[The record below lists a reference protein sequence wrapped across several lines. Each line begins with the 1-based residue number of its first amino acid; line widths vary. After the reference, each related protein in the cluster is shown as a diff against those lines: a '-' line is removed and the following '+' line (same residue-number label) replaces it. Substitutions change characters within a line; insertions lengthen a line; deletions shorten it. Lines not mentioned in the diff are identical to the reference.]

1 MFLSSKSKISKI
13 IVVINIMIMLM
24 LSVNINL
31 AQEIPSPTLPPVL
44 DPKGAFQTPLKNF
57 LGETFRLSSASY
69 QDDFISLAVNSA
81 QGLQYSQIRFSESKT
96 AYMTLFLG
104 LPGQSPNGVPN
115 AGGLQTPFPP
125 TVTSEIPRVVL
136 DPQGVL
142 SYAANS
148 RALTDNQKAAIDL
161 LYNVDLVSRGNYA
174 ANLLNLARALNG
186 LRNSASSDDIGV
198 NEIIDNTIAAL
209 ANAYG
214 TLADFNANPA
224 DPDLIYGIVAAAI
237 RQLSTSSALTSSS
250 SKSAF
255 NTALN
260 ILGIGYSN
268 YMFNRLPIN
277 GTNNPTPSTRGP
289 LPVFSPTS
297 PLSAAQATPGLV
309 FGQGLR
315 SYLSA
320 VGFPQLFSLSNV
332 VYQVNSA
339 DRLQAV
345 IVPLENQTM
354 TLLFT
359 GANFPPTNANPPQ
372 VCFSTVPS
380 PFPFMRIG
388 SSVYAKIANN
398 DPVVAQRVKD
408 FFAANAGPRAAYLA
422 NLNNLLFGFTTLDSN
437 PSLPP
442 KVRFAVRSAIEKLQ
456 TAINGLNQ
464 NPAIIPDVLTLY
476 KKVSADYDDV
486 ISGLLASDVRINFT
500 DRQKTALITLGIS
513 TLPIGLINYYMR
525 PVILSQV

>member
-1 MFLSSKSKISKI
+1 MYLSSKSKFSKF
-13 IVVINIMIMLM
+13 IVIINIMLMLM

-31 AQEIPSPTLPPVL
+31 AQNPPTLPPVL
-44 DPKGAFQTPLKNF
+44 DPKGTFQTPLKNF

-81 QGLQYSQIRFSESKT
+81 QGLQYSQIRFNDSKT
-96 AYMTLFLG
+96 GYMTLFLG
-104 LPGQSPNGVPN
+104 LPGQSPNGAPN
-115 AGGLQTPFPP
+115 AGGAQTPFPP
-125 TVTSEIPRVVL
+125 TATAEIPRVVL
-136 DPQGVL
+136 SPQAVL

-186 LRNSASSDDIGV
+186 LRNSASADDVAV
-198 NEIIDNTIAAL
+198 NAIIDNTIAAL
-209 ANAYG
+209 ASAYG

-224 DPDLIYGIVAAAI
+224 DPDVIYGIVAAAI
-237 RQLSTSSALTSSS
+237 KQLSSS
-250 SKSAF
+250 SVFSTNSSQNAF

-260 ILGIGYSN
+260 ILEIGYSN

-297 PLSAAQATPGLV
+297 PLSAAQATPNLV

-320 VGFPQLFSLSNV
+320 VGFPQFFNLSNV
-332 VYQVNSA
+332 IYQVNSA
-339 DRLQAV
+339 DRLQSV
-345 IVPLENQTM
+345 IIPLENQTM
-354 TLLFT
+354 TLFFT

-372 VCFSTVPS
+372 VCFSTIPS

-437 PSLPP
+437 PNLPA
-442 KVRFAVRSAIEKLQ
+442 KVRFAVRSSIEKLQ
-456 TAINGLNQ
+456 NAINGLNQ
-464 NPAIIPDVLTLY
+464 NPAVIPDVLTLY

-486 ISGLLASDVRINFT
+486 ISGLLASDVRIDFT
-500 DRQKTALITLGIS
+500 ERQKTALITLGIS